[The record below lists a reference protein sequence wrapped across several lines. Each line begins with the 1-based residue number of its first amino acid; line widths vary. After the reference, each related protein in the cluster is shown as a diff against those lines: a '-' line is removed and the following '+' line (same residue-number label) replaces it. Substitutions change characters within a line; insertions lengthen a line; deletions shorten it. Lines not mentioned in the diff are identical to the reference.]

1 MNERQTIKVNKLL
14 LDINNPRFP
23 DSADNQRDAISKMLE
38 IQSDK
43 IIKLAKDIA
52 SKGLDPSENI
62 LVHESEDEAG
72 FYIVDEGNRRVTAL
86 KLLLSPE
93 LTSNEKI
100 RKTFEKIQPTL
111 STTID
116 RVNNC
121 IVFKDDSYTHWV
133 NMKHTGQNNG
143 VGRVEWTAPEK
154 ARHMARNGKLS
165 FGHQLFENIQY
176 NYAPQNIEEFKKHL
190 RITNISRLFDDP
202 DVRKSMNI
210 QVIDGYLY
218 CYQAHSRFLEQ
229 LNKILDAM
237 TEKDDRGKILFTVN
251 RIRSKTDRTH
261 FIIEVGISASTSLLS
276 KPWRIIDGINKDNSK
291 KTEENNTDQP
301 ESGKPSPIPSSFSPQ
316 PINNE
321 PDSTGNIDDL
331 AANPIDINS
340 SPDNKD
346 LKITRPPTSNRN
358 YVIPTNIRFNFK
370 SHKKCSR
377 IFTELKKNLR
387 FDEATI
393 SISIML
399 RIFIDLS
406 VTIFA
411 EENKLSNEFKAN
423 NKGRE
428 PGLHDKIV
436 ICAEFLQK
444 NNKLAG
450 YESKAV
456 MAASS
461 QITKAAGSLQQYVH
475 NPSFLPTKENV
486 NTEWDNFQRLLEE
499 IWK

>member
-1 MNERQTIKVNKLL
+1 MTMRKTIKVNKLL

-100 RKTFEKIQPTL
+100 RKIFEKIQPTL
-111 STTID
+111 NTIID
-116 RVNNC
+116 SVENC
-121 IVFKDDSYTHWV
+121 IVFEDDSYAHWV

-143 VGRVEWTAPEK
+143 VGRVEWTSPEK

-176 NYAPQNIEEFKKHL
+176 NYDAKNIDEFKKHV

-202 DVRKSMNI
+202 DVRRSMNI
-210 QVIDGYLY
+210 QVNDGYLY

-229 LNKILDAM
+229 LSKILDAM
-237 TEKDDRGKILFTVN
+237 TEKDDKGKTLFTVN

-261 FIIEVGISASTSLLS
+261 FIIEIGVSASTSLLS
-276 KPWRIIDGINKDNSK
+276 KPWKIIDGINKDDSNK
-291 KTEENNTDQP
+291 VEENNADLP
-301 ESGKPSPIPSSFSPQ
+301 EPEKPSPTSFSPK
-316 PINNE
+316 PMTDGSDVISDTDGLSDNPMNV
-321 PDSTGNIDDL
+321 DSTS
-331 AANPIDINS
+331 DIE
-340 SPDNKD
+340 D
-346 LKITRPPTSNRN
+346 LKFTRPPTSNRN
-358 YVIPTNIRFNFK
+358 YVIPANIRLNFK

-406 VTIFA
+406 VTVFA
-411 EENKLSNEFKAN
+411 EENNLSDEFKKTH
-423 NKGRE
+423 KGRE
-428 PGLHDKIV
+428 PGLHDKVV
-436 ICAEFLQK
+436 ICTEFLHK
-444 NNKLAG
+444 NKKLLG
-450 YESKAV
+450 YESKAI

-461 QITKAAGSLQQYVH
+461 QITKSAGSLQQYVH
-475 NPSFLPTKENV
+475 NPSFLPTKEAV